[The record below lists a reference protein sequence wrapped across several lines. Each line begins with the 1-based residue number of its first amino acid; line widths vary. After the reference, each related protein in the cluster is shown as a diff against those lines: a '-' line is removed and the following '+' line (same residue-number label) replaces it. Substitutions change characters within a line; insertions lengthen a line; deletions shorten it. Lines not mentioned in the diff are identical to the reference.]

1 MLHVQNRELVMPGQ
15 LLAEGGYIIN
25 EGAFR
30 EGGRVYASVVGLA
43 DIHGQKI
50 GIIPLRGRY
59 IPKRGDVV
67 LGVVIDTHYSGW
79 ILDLNSPYVGNLFV
93 SDLLR
98 RKVDL
103 IEEDIGQYLG
113 IGDVVVAKI
122 KDVNELMRVQLE
134 AGEPGMGRV
143 AGGKLVE
150 VVPTKIPRIIGRK
163 GSMLNV
169 LQSVGGCRLMVGQN
183 GRVMIW
189 GDDPRMVNA
198 VVEALLMIEREAHTS
213 GLTDRVRLMLE
224 KAKSEGGE

>member
-15 LLAEGGYIIN
+15 LLAEGGYILD

-50 GIIPLRGRY
+50 RVIPLRGRY
-59 IPKRGDVV
+59 IPKHGDIVI
-67 LGVVIDTHYSGW
+67 GVVIDTHYSGW

-103 IEEDIGQYLG
+103 VREDIGQYLG

-169 LQSVGGCRLMVGQN
+169 LQSLGGCRLTVGQN

-224 KAKSEGGE
+224 KVKSEGGE